1 MKDKNNDNGKEINY
15 LTLDNNHNKININSS
30 SNLRVNYSINK
41 DKNEL
46 KEICPIH
53 QNNIIEYCIT
63 CNKFLCFNCK
73 NSHLNHSIITQKEIQ
88 FDNDEIINIQKSIKK
103 YIETYNKL
111 NMEIKLWKKNIEKKL
126 YKLDYFINKNEI
138 INIKEKALNDNFFKY
153 LPFNEVIKYR
163 KIFCLINNKSSA
175 ISKNVKILS
184 LFSPFYDEILINE
197 NIFYNKY
204 SLSKLLLKELT
215 RKDDF
220 ILKSIEI
227 IKYLNELYNNDSNN
241 FNNLNSNK
249 IIDINKNSK
258 LNTSQIN
265 GSSIFSSN
273 NINTK
278 QLYVNYN
285 IFPNNTEDDFLNKSE
300 NNIHDFESNHIMSKY
315 LFSSKSNDKY
325 KLTEKYIRLKPLS
338 CEHKQKII
346 EETEIKF
353 DKKIE
358 KNYNLSCINN
368 NYDNNNN
375 NDKKDKFKQ
384 ILNNIYISDINENKT
399 KNGNNQIKYNKNIVY
414 SKKNLNYNS
423 SKNINFM
430 NNTLQ
435 INKTLSLDNDINK
448 KKIFLRSNSFKNRK
462 INGFDKNKLNLNNI
476 EETNSRTISSVIL
489 STESTKKN
497 INKSCKDIQISKFTT
512 DNKSTKTIYINR
524 RNYRKKYIHK
534 KFLPV
539 NNTLNILNEQSI
551 NEQNLNINNDKNVI
565 QNDADN
571 ENKGILFNKI
581 FDDTQKKEESNN
593 NTNNKT
599 INYNKRSFIIQS
611 KKQGINISK
620 KNYQRVSKKTPIKM
634 NKINSIK
641 NNMQNKELNINIK
654 KSDKNEKYYIN
665 SQKEIH
671 IGLELNNTEC
681 KIALINLNN
690 NNELNSNKKIDIDL
704 ISFNENKISV
714 PSMISFDQNNNCIKI
729 GDQAYSIFEDNPSQ
743 TIFNIVKLI
752 GANYDDINEKKKYWP
767 FKLYKSEQKNKL
779 YLKIDFN
786 GEKEKIF
793 FIEDLLIIFLK
804 KLFKL
809 FFNKIIINENN
820 INSNREI
827 LMNLVVTVPNYF
839 NYTQRKIIE
848 NIFKTN
854 IFPNHKGINS
864 VSNYNLIMKK
874 FKIENSSSIA
884 ALCYN
889 NNLNQNPKNLLIIN
903 FDGCSINL
911 SIVSIIEGRNKIYEV
926 KNISGK
932 KYGIEDFIDK
942 FMYDC
947 LSELEFNSKQDCI
960 NSPYALAKLRKSCK
974 DAIASFK
981 ENSSTEINISKLYGT
996 IELKLI
1002 MDKNNFKNSCKEIY
1016 DEIIESIKNIILESN
1031 LNENDIDD
1039 IVLIGE
1045 KYSIFELNQII
1056 EEVFKDNL
1064 KIKYNLGNNNYEN
1077 YLVSG
1082 AALQAYNISNTLP
1095 KFNFI
1100 DVAPNSFGVETIN
1113 EQVDIIIE
1121 KGSRI
1126 PATVQKYVKIKN
1138 DCNENNIYINIYE
1151 GENAMVKDNNLITSC
1166 FISKDNFINEKKIDI
1181 YDILILFE
1189 LDIYLNLNVFIIDQ
1203 NTNKKKFECIIDSN
1217 YLKQ

>member
-1 MKDKNNDNGKEINY
+1 
-15 LTLDNNHNKININSS
+15 
-30 SNLRVNYSINK
+30 
-41 DKNEL
+41 
-46 KEICPIH
+46 
-53 QNNIIEYCIT
+53 
-63 CNKFLCFNCK
+63 
-73 NSHLNHSIITQKEIQ
+73 
-88 FDNDEIINIQKSIKK
+88 
-103 YIETYNKL
+103 
-111 NMEIKLWKKNIEKKL
+111 
-126 YKLDYFINKNEI
+126 
-138 INIKEKALNDNFFKY
+138 
-153 LPFNEVIKYR
+153 
-163 KIFCLINNKSSA
+163 
-175 ISKNVKILS
+175 
-184 LFSPFYDEILINE
+184 
-197 NIFYNKY
+197 
-204 SLSKLLLKELT
+204 
-215 RKDDF
+215 
-220 ILKSIEI
+220 
-227 IKYLNELYNNDSNN
+227 
-241 FNNLNSNK
+241 
-249 IIDINKNSK
+249 
-258 LNTSQIN
+258 
-265 GSSIFSSN
+265 
-273 NINTK
+273 
-278 QLYVNYN
+278 
-285 IFPNNTEDDFLNKSE
+285 
-300 NNIHDFESNHIMSKY
+300 
-315 LFSSKSNDKY
+315 
-325 KLTEKYIRLKPLS
+325 
-338 CEHKQKII
+338 
-346 EETEIKF
+346 
-353 DKKIE
+353 
-358 KNYNLSCINN
+358 
-368 NYDNNNN
+368 
-375 NDKKDKFKQ
+375 
-384 ILNNIYISDINENKT
+384 
-399 KNGNNQIKYNKNIVY
+399 
-414 SKKNLNYNS
+414 
-423 SKNINFM
+423 M

-581 FDDTQKKEESNN
+581 FDDTQKKEESNS

-793 FIEDLLIIFLK
+793 FIEDLLIIYLK

-820 INSNREI
+820 ISSNKEI

-839 NYTQRKIIE
+839 NY
-848 NIFKTN
+848 
-854 IFPNHKGINS
+854 
-864 VSNYNLIMKK
+864 
-874 FKIENSSSIA
+874 
-884 ALCYN
+884 
-889 NNLNQNPKNLLIIN
+889 
-903 FDGCSINL
+903 
-911 SIVSIIEGRNKIYEV
+911 
-926 KNISGK
+926 
-932 KYGIEDFIDK
+932 
-942 FMYDC
+942 
-947 LSELEFNSKQDCI
+947 
-960 NSPYALAKLRKSCK
+960 
-974 DAIASFK
+974 
-981 ENSSTEINISKLYGT
+981 
-996 IELKLI
+996 
-1002 MDKNNFKNSCKEIY
+1002 
-1016 DEIIESIKNIILESN
+1016 
-1031 LNENDIDD
+1031 
-1039 IVLIGE
+1039 
-1045 KYSIFELNQII
+1045 
-1056 EEVFKDNL
+1056 
-1064 KIKYNLGNNNYEN
+1064 
-1077 YLVSG
+1077 
-1082 AALQAYNISNTLP
+1082 
-1095 KFNFI
+1095 
-1100 DVAPNSFGVETIN
+1100 
-1113 EQVDIIIE
+1113 
-1121 KGSRI
+1121 
-1126 PATVQKYVKIKN
+1126 
-1138 DCNENNIYINIYE
+1138 
-1151 GENAMVKDNNLITSC
+1151 
-1166 FISKDNFINEKKIDI
+1166 
-1181 YDILILFE
+1181 
-1189 LDIYLNLNVFIIDQ
+1189 
-1203 NTNKKKFECIIDSN
+1203 
-1217 YLKQ
+1217 